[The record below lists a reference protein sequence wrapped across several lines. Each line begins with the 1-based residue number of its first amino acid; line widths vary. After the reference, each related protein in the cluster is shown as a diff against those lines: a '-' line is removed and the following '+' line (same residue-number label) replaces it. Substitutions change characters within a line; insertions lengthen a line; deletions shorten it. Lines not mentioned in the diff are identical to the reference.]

1 MLLWYFMWIWVKKS
15 GRKQAIQRCMCNRLV
30 PTIESPKQLE
40 NFPRS
45 LFTLQL
51 YLTHRLKQR
60 SSSSSPHPPCPPPPP
75 PLLIIIIIIIIH
87 HIILGGSYLG
97 LPDAYHFFPPPSSVG
112 VPYPLSGFPLECVH
126 GGGDCPL
133 FWGLKIF
140 TALLLLLWPYW
151 GLYRW
156 QKLVLGVTILRN
168 V

>member
-1 MLLWYFMWIWVKKS
+1 
-15 GRKQAIQRCMCNRLV
+15 MCNRLV
-30 PTIESPKQLE
+30 STIESPKQLE
-40 NFPRS
+40 NFSKS

-112 VPYPLSGFPLECVH
+112 LPCPRSGLPLECVH
-126 GGGDCPL
+126 SGGIVLYSGDL
-133 FWGLKIF
+133 RSS
-140 TALLLLLWPYW
+140 LLCCYCYNPIEVCTD
-151 GLYRW
+151 G
-156 QKLVLGVTILRN
+156 KS
-168 V
+168 